1 MRWPANSATAMRK
14 TSYTSGAVQ
23 PLDRRNRRKTSWSD
37 WISRG
42 RDSRLSAWSINV
54 VQVVHVD
61 TRKCLKNKGI
71 YAVVPRRG
79 LEPPRIAPLVPETSA
94 STSSATW
101 AGGRLARRRNLRTHE
116 GLVNRSLVALLH
128 DFPANA
134 GATLT
139 HPIGDMAGQGGVP
152 LYCFI
157 MFKTGQNVATM

>member
-1 MRWPANSATAMRK
+1 MRPQ
-14 TSYTSGAVQ
+14 YPCV
-23 PLDRRNRRKTSWSD
+23 NRA
-37 WISRG
+37 G
-42 RDSRLSAWSINV
+42 RVFAGFLV
-54 VQVVHVD
+54 
-61 TRKCLKNKGI
+61 LFEGM
-71 YAVVPRRG
+71 VPRRG